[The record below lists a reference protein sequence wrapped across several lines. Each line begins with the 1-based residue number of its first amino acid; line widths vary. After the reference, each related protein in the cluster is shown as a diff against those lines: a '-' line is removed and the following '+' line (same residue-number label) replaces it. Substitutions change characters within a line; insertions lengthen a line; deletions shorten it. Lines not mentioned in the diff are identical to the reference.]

1 MNSIANLI
9 HHVKF
14 KPMGKKDLFLYE
26 GDYNNFCFEKHVH
39 EEYTISLIERGKMG
53 AFLRGFN
60 HKFDK
65 SSIITINP
73 DEIHSCGVLSQEGYK
88 HHSLY
93 ISQDIMQNILK
104 DNFNTSL
111 LSFKNFEFS
120 NDLIYKRLYLL
131 MKFNDAL
138 FSKLSWECELIDT
151 INFILKTN
159 TKVHSETKLS
169 SHNQLIKY
177 AKEFIKDNYNQS
189 FSLDDFSK
197 EFNISKFHFLR
208 LFKQHTSVSPHT
220 YLMIR
225 KVEKAKQF
233 LRNGLGI
240 SEVAFLCGFTDQ
252 SHLNKKF
259 KQLTGLTPGIYK
271 SFFA

>member
-1 MNSIANLI
+1 
-9 HHVKF
+9 
-14 KPMGKKDLFLYE
+14 
-26 GDYNNFCFEKHVH
+26 
-39 EEYTISLIERGKMG
+39 MG

-60 HKFDK
+60 HKFNK

-93 ISQDIMQNILK
+93 ISQNTMQELLK
-104 DNFNTSL
+104 DNFNTQ
-111 LSFKNFEFS
+111 LSPFKNFEFT
-120 NDLIYKRLYLL
+120 NKLIYNRLFLL
-131 MKFNDAL
+131 MKYKENFFN
-138 FSKLSWECELIDT
+138 KLSWECELIDT
-151 INFILKTN
+151 INFIIKIN
-159 TKVHSETKLS
+159 TTLYNENELP
-169 SHNQLIKY
+169 SHNLLIKY
-177 AKEFIKDNYNQS
+177 AKEFIKDNYNQN

-208 LFKQHTSVSPHT
+208 LFKKHTSVSPHT
-220 YLMIR
+220 YQMIR

-233 LRNGLGI
+233 LRNGEDI
-240 SEVAFLCGFTDQ
+240 SEVAYLCGFTDQ

-271 SFFA
+271 NFFT